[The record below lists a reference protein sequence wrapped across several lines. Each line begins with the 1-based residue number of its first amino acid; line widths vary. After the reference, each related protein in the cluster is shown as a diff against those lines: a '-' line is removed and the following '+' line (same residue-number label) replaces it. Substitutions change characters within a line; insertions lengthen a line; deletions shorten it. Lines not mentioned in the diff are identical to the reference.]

1 MQFKHPELLYALLLL
16 LIPIIVH
23 LFQLRR
29 FQKVDFTNV
38 AFLKSVTIQT
48 RKSSQLKK
56 LLILLTR
63 LLLFAAIILAFTQP
77 YFSKDDTL
85 KLESETVI
93 YLDNSFSMQA
103 KGNQGELL
111 KRAVQDILE
120 SNYNDEKVTIF
131 SNNSTLKNSNSKTIQ
146 NELLQLGYTSNQLEY
161 NAAILKGKGLFSKDN
176 STRKN
181 LILVSDFQQ
190 LEQGLQIQPD
200 SSINANLVQLKP
212 VNTSNVSIDSLY
224 ISKIN
229 TSNIELTVSL
239 DGSPESLED
248 LPISLFNG
256 ENLVAKSAVNSMS
269 SNSTTFSI
277 PNNVKI
283 NGKITIDDASLQFD
297 NALFFNINER
307 SKINVL
313 VINEASDNF
322 LKRIFTEDEFVLQSV
337 LAKQLNFNDISK
349 QNLIILNELVSIP
362 VSLSN
367 ALQNFTNN
375 GGYVL
380 IIPAIKANISSYNQG
395 LSGIGN
401 AALSNET
408 NADKNITSINYSHP
422 VFDAVF
428 DKQVS
433 NFQYPIVHNY
443 YNINTPESAILSF
456 EDNKPFLV
464 QTNNTFV
471 FAASLSSENSNF
483 IDSPLIVP
491 TIYNIGRQSLKLP
504 KLYYDIGKEN
514 TFDVNTT
521 MQQDAILK
529 LKFEDIEIIPQ
540 QQTFSN
546 KVSVITNEAPE
557 KASTYA
563 ITNNNEV
570 LEHISFNY
578 DRSESNLSYQDLS
591 SIQNVT
597 ISNSLP
603 ELLTNIKSDNN
614 INALWKWFVI
624 FALIFLIIEM
634 LILKYFK

>member
-29 FQKVDFTNV
+29 FQKVNFTNV
-38 AFLKSVTIQT
+38 AFLKSLVIQT

-56 LLILLTR
+56 WLILLTR
-63 LLLFAAIILAFTQP
+63 LLLLAAIILAFAQP
-77 YFSKDDTL
+77 YFSNDDDL

-120 SNYNDEKVTIF
+120 ENYSDEKITVFT
-131 SNNSTLKNSNSKTIQ
+131 NNSTLKNSNSKTIQ
-146 NELLQLGYTSNQLEY
+146 NELLQLGYSSTQLDY

-181 LILVSDFQQ
+181 LILISDFQQ
-190 LEQGLQIQPD
+190 LKKELEIQSD
-200 SSINANLVQLKP
+200 SSVNTSLVQLKP
-212 VNTSNVSIDSLY
+212 VNTSNVGIDSLY
-224 ISKIN
+224 ISNIN
-229 TSNIELTVSL
+229 SSNIEITVAL
-239 DGSPESLED
+239 NGNKESLEN
-248 LPISLFNG
+248 LPVSLFNDV
-256 ENLVAKSAVNSMS
+256 NLVAKSAVNNTSA
-269 SNSTTFSI
+269 NSTTFSI
-277 PNNVKI
+277 PNNVKM
-283 NGKITIDDASLQFD
+283 NGKVTIDDGSLQFD
-297 NALFFNINER
+297 NTLFFNINER
-307 SKINVL
+307 SKINIL
-313 VINEASDNF
+313 TINNTSDNF

-337 LAKQLNFNDISK
+337 QDNQLNFNDISK
-349 QNLIILNELVSIP
+349 QNLIILNELESIP

-367 ALQNFTNN
+367 ALQNFTSN

-380 IIPAIKANISSYNQG
+380 IIPAVNANINSYNQC
-395 LSGIGN
+395 LSVIGN
-401 AALSNET
+401 ATLSNET
-408 NADKNITSINYSHP
+408 KADKNVTSINYSHP

-433 NFQYPIVHNY
+433 NFQYPITHSF
-443 YNINTPESAILSF
+443 YNLNTPESAILSF

-471 FAASLSSENSNF
+471 FAASLNSENSNF

-491 TIYNIGRQSLKLP
+491 TLYNIGRQSLKLP
-504 KLYYDIGKEN
+504 KLYYHIGNKN

-529 LKFEDIEIIPQ
+529 LKFEDVEIIPQ
-540 QQTFSN
+540 QQTLLN
-546 KVSVITNEAPE
+546 KVSIITNEAP
-557 KASTYA
+557 KTAHTYA
-563 ITNNNEV
+563 IINNTEI

-578 DRSESNLSYQDLS
+578 NRSESNLSYQDLS
-591 SIQNVT
+591 TVSNAT

-603 ELLTNIKSDNN
+603 QLLTSIKSDNN

-624 FALIFLIIEM
+624 FALLFLIIEM

>member
-29 FQKVDFTNV
+29 FKKVDFTNV
-38 AFLKSVTIQT
+38 AFLKNVTIQT

-56 LLILLTR
+56 WLTLITR
-63 LLLFAAIILAFTQP
+63 LLLLAAIIFAFAQP

-85 KLESETVI
+85 KLDSETVI
-93 YLDNSFSMQA
+93 YLDNSFSMQT

-111 KRAVQDILE
+111 KRAVQNILE
-120 SNYNDEKVTIF
+120 ANYDEEKITVFT
-131 SNNSTLKNSNSKTIQ
+131 NNNTLKNSNAKTIRS
-146 NELLQLGYTSNQLEY
+146 ELLQLGYSSNQLDY

-181 LILVSDFQQ
+181 LILISDFQQ
-190 LEQGLQIQPD
+190 SEKNVEVQAD
-200 SSINANLVQLKP
+200 SSININLVQLKP
-212 VNTSNVSIDSLY
+212 VNTNNVSIDSLY

-229 TSNIELTVSL
+229 TSNIELTVNVNG
-239 DGSPESLED
+239 DKEVLEN
-248 LPISLFNG
+248 LPISLFN
-256 ENLVAKSAVNSMS
+256 EDNLLAKSAVSDA
-269 SNSTTFSI
+269 SNATTFSI
-277 PNNVKI
+277 PNNAKI
-283 NGKITIDDASLQFD
+283 NGKVMVDEANLQFD
-297 NALFFNINER
+297 NTLFFNINER

-313 VINEASDNF
+313 IINEISDNF
-322 LKRIFTEDEFVLQSV
+322 LRRIFTEDEFNLQS
-337 LAKQLNFNDISK
+337 AQSNQLNFNDITQ
-349 QNLIILNELVSIP
+349 QNLIVLNELKSIP
-362 VSLSN
+362 ISLSN
-367 ALQNFTNN
+367 ALQSFTSN

-380 IIPAIKANISSYNQG
+380 IIPPIEANLSSYNQC
-395 LSGIGN
+395 LSGLGN
-401 AALSNET
+401 VALSNET
-408 NADKNITSINYSHP
+408 NADKNVTSINYAHP
-422 VFDAVF
+422 IFDAVF

-433 NFQYPIVHNY
+433 NFQYPVVHNY
-443 YNINTPESAILSF
+443 YNINTPESSILRF
-456 EDNKPFLV
+456 EDNRPFLI
-464 QTNNTFV
+464 QTNNAFV
-471 FAASLSSENSNF
+471 FAASLNSDNSNF

-504 KLYYDIGKEN
+504 KLYYNIGEEN

-529 LKFEDIEIIPQ
+529 LKLGDTEIIPQ

-546 KVSVITNEAPE
+546 KVSVITNETPE
-557 KASTYA
+557 VASTYA
-563 ITNNNEV
+563 ITNNSET

-578 DRSESNLSYQDLS
+578 NRSESNLTYQDLS
-591 SIQNVT
+591 SIQNAS

-603 ELLTNIKSDNN
+603 ELLTSIKSDNN